1 MLNIQ
6 THSNDYPT
14 SHHRNGHSL
23 FVTGLLILV
32 FMAFSVTSALAGP
45 REQARRMHDRL
56 TGTPPSEAVLT
67 SMAAQI
73 QAGNPLMAAEQA
85 MTNSMFYMS
94 LLKNFITPWTNEAQ
108 DVQPPLNDYTATAIG
123 MIRDDVPLNQV
134 LSADLVYVGAPGVV
148 STPYDHTN
156 NDHYQELEADRVDL
170 SDPTKLIAVTQSGL
184 PGAVLA
190 SGDTA
195 GVMTTRAAGEAFFS
209 AGTNRRMWRFTAMNY
224 LCRDMEQLTDITRPV
239 DRIRQ
244 DVSRVPGGDSTLFLN
259 SCTGCHSGM
268 DPMAQAF
275 AYFEFD
281 DELGRVIHT
290 PGQVQDKYLIN
301 ATTFPLGFM
310 TPDNRWDNFWRTGPN
325 AALGWP
331 NTSSGGFG
339 AKSFGEEVANS
350 RAFSICQVEKV
361 FKQVCFRPASSS
373 TDSDGIG
380 RIADVFEADNY
391 RLKTVYAETAAFCMG
406 D

>member
-6 THSNDYPT
+6 THSNDHPT
-14 SHHRNGHSL
+14 SHRRNGHGL
-23 FVTGLLILV
+23 AVKGLLTLLL
-32 FMAFSVTSALAGP
+32 MAFFVTSALAGP

-56 TGTPPSEAVLT
+56 TGTPPSEAVLS

-73 QAGNPLMAAEQA
+73 QAGNPLLAAEQA

-94 LLKNFITPWTNEAQ
+94 LLKNFVAPWTNETQ
-108 DVQPPLNDYTATAIG
+108 SVHTPLNDYIATVIG
-123 MIRDDVPLNQV
+123 MVRDDVPFNQV
-134 LSADLVYVGAPGVV
+134 LSADLVYIGAPGQV
-148 STPYDHTN
+148 STPYAHTN
-156 NDHYQELEADRVDL
+156 NEHYEELEADRVDL
-170 SDPTKLIAVTQSGL
+170 SDPTKLVAVTQSGL
-184 PGAVLA
+184 PDAVLA

-195 GVMTTRAAGEAFFS
+195 GIMTTRAAGAAFFKG
-209 AGTNRRMWRFTAMNY
+209 GTNRAMWRFTAMNY
-224 LCRDMEQLTDITRPV
+224 LCRDMEQLADITRPV

-244 DVSRVPGGDSTLFLN
+244 DVSRAPGGDSTLFLN

-281 DELGRVIHT
+281 EEQGRVIHT

-301 ATTFPLGFM
+301 ANTFSLGFI
-310 TPDNRWDNFWRTGPN
+310 TTDNRWDNFWRTGPN

-331 NTSSGGFG
+331 NSSPGGFG
-339 AKSFGEEVANS
+339 AKSLGEEVANS

-361 FKQVCFRPASSS
+361 FKQVCFRPATS
-373 TDSDGIG
+373 TADSDEIE
-380 RIADVFEADNY
+380 RIADVFETDNY
-391 RLKTVYAETAAFCMG
+391 RLKTVFAETAAFCMG